1 MELEHGI
8 ARAMKKMTYTFNSF
22 CEITI
27 YSQQKWK
34 YYIDDVWVILKNR
47 NVRIVLREEEFD
59 EDWKKLETKANKE
72 GAGNE

>member
-1 MELEHGI
+1 
-8 ARAMKKMTYTFNSF
+8 MTYTFNSF

>member
-8 ARAMKKMTYTFNSF
+8 ARAMKKMTYTFGSF
-22 CEITI
+22 CEM
-27 YSQQKWK
+27 WK

>member
-1 MELEHGI
+1 MEHGI
-8 ARAMKKMTYTFNSF
+8 ANNSF

-27 YSQQKWK
+27 YPQQKWK

-59 EDWKKLETKANKE
+59 EDWKKIKD
-72 GAGNE
+72 